1 MISVENLSKSFGEQ
15 LLFKNVS
22 FQINPRER
30 VGLVGRN
37 GHGKTTLLRILVGEE
52 GFDDGQLRIP
62 KQYRLGYVKQ
72 QIRFECE
79 SVLQEGMRALPASE
93 RHHHWKVEKIL
104 SGLGFAP
111 IDIQKH
117 PRQLSGGF
125 QVRLNLAKILISEP
139 DLLLLDEPT
148 NYLDISSIRW
158 VERFLIRWPHALILI
173 THDRGFM
180 DKVITHTMGL
190 DRQKIRK
197 LAGSTAKFYTQMAQD
212 DEIHEKTRLKDER
225 RRKEVELFISRFRAK
240 ARLAN
245 LVQSRIKTLAKMEK
259 REKLEKIKT
268 LDFTFQEKPFRGK
281 YVLTADKLSF
291 AYTVERPLIRDFS
304 LKLRA
309 GERICVVGKNGKGKT
324 TLLRLLAGM
333 LKPQNGHIE
342 YHHAITPGLFE
353 QTHIRHL
360 RDENTVEAEI
370 LYSNPDVGR
379 QAARN
384 ISGAMMFSGDDALK
398 KVAVLSG
405 GEKSRVMLGKVLVT
419 PVNLLLLDEPTNH
432 LDMDACDALLAAI
445 DNFSGSVVLVTH
457 NEMFLHA
464 LAQRLIVLQ
473 DDRIEVFEGGYQH
486 FLDKVGWRD
495 EGLKTSRQPA
505 QNQHAQA
512 RPRITKKERKRL
524 RGELLSERSRA
535 LKPFEMQ
542 RESVE
547 NDIEAL
553 EKELAALN
561 REMLEA
567 SQAKDGIRIGELG
580 KTIHSVQAEIDN
592 RFETLESVTRTI
604 ERQHADF
611 QKRLDALK

>member
-1 MISVENLSKSFGEQ
+1 MITVENLSKSFGEQ

-79 SVLQEGMRALPASE
+79 SVLQEGMQALPAGE

-111 IDIQKH
+111 IDIQEH

-148 NYLDISSIRW
+148 NYLDIASIRW
-158 VERFLIRWPHALILI
+158 VERFLIHWPHALILI

-197 LAGSTAKFYTQMAQD
+197 LAGDTAKFYAQMAQD

-225 RRKEVELFISRFRAK
+225 RRKDVEVFISRFRAK

-268 LDFTFQEKPFRGK
+268 LDFEFQEKPFRGK

-291 AYTVERPLIRDFS
+291 AYTAERPLIRDLS

-324 TLLRLLAGM
+324 TLLRLLAGT
-333 LKPQNGHIE
+333 LKPQSGRIE

-353 QTHIRHL
+353 QTNLQHL

-405 GEKSRVMLGKVLVT
+405 GEKSRVMLGKILVT

-445 DNFSGSVVLVTH
+445 DNFNGSVVLVTH

-464 LAQRLIVLQ
+464 LAERLIVLQ
-473 DDRIEVFEGGYQH
+473 DDRIEVFEGGYQQ
-486 FLDKVGWRD
+486 FLDKGGWRD
-495 EGLKTSRQPA
+495 EGLKTIRQPA
-505 QNQHAQA
+505 QDQHAQ
-512 RPRITKKERKRL
+512 PRITKKERKRL
-524 RGELLSERSRA
+524 RGELLSERGRA
-535 LKPFEMQ
+535 LKPFEK
-542 RESVE
+542 RLASVE
-547 NDIEAL
+547 NEIEAL
-553 EKELAALN
+553 EKKLAALN
-561 REMLEA
+561 LEMLEA
-567 SQAKDGIRIGELG
+567 SQAKDGIHIGELG
-580 KTIHSVQAEIDN
+580 KKIHSVQGEIDN
-592 RFETLESVTRTI
+592 RFETFESVTRTI
-604 ERQHADF
+604 ERQHTDF

>member
-1 MISVENLSKSFGEQ
+1 MITVENLSKSFGEQ
-15 LLFKNVS
+15 LLFQNVS

-72 QIRFECE
+72 QIRFERE
-79 SVLQEGMRALPASE
+79 SVLQEGMQALPASE

-104 SGLGFAP
+104 SGLGFSP

-148 NYLDISSIRW
+148 NYLDIASIRW
-158 VERFLIRWPHALILI
+158 VERFLIHWPHALILI

-197 LAGSTAKFYTQMAQD
+197 LAGDTAKFYAQMAQD

-268 LDFTFQEKPFRGK
+268 LDFEFQEKPFRGK

-291 AYTVERPLIRDFS
+291 AYTAERPLIRDFS

-324 TLLRLLAGM
+324 TLLRLLAET
-333 LKPQNGHIE
+333 LKPQSGRIE

-353 QTHIRHL
+353 QTNLQHL

-405 GEKSRVMLGKVLVT
+405 GEKSRVMLGKILVT

-445 DNFSGSVVLVTH
+445 DNFNGSVVLVTH

-464 LAQRLIVLQ
+464 LAERLIVLQ
-473 DDRIEVFEGGYQH
+473 DDRIEVFEGGYQQ
-486 FLDKVGWRD
+486 FLDKGGWSD
-495 EGLKTSRQPA
+495 EGLKTIRQPA
-505 QNQHAQA
+505 QDQHAQ
-512 RPRITKKERKRL
+512 PRITKKERKRL
-524 RGELLSERSRA
+524 RGELLSERGRA
-535 LKPFEMQ
+535 LKPFEK
-542 RESVE
+542 RLASVE
-547 NDIEAL
+547 NEIEAL
-553 EKELAALN
+553 EKKLAALN
-561 REMLEA
+561 LGMLEA
-567 SQAKDGIRIGELG
+567 SQAKDGIHIGELG
-580 KTIHSVQAEIDN
+580 KKIHNVQGEIDN
-592 RFETLESVTRTI
+592 RFETFESVTRTI
-604 ERQHADF
+604 ERQHTDF
-611 QKRLDALK
+611 QKRLDAL